1 MENKLERL
9 STPPDKFLIAV
20 IKAVKTE
27 VEEIQG
33 EAEGKEVGEKFDE
46 GRSRRKCFY
55 ELQQNWFLFYKA
67 V

>member
-27 VEEIQG
+27 VEEI
-33 EAEGKEVGEKFDE
+33 
-46 GRSRRKCFY
+46 
-55 ELQQNWFLFYKA
+55 
-67 V
+67 